1 MIICYLQ
8 EKYNIFHY
16 NFTFVLYFYYICKM
30 INKLHLFIWY
40 QK

>member
-16 NFTFVLYFYYICKM
+16 NFTFVLFFLLSLQ
-30 INKLHLFIWY
+30 ND
-40 QK
+40 